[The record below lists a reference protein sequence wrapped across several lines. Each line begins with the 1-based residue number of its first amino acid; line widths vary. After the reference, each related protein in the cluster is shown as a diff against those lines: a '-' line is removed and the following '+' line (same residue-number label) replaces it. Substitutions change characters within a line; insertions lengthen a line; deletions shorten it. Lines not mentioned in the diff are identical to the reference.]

1 MTKIYNTTQGDTWDS
16 IALKFYNNEK
26 MMHHLLEANPKYIT
40 IVVFSANIKLTIPE
54 LDASKLDVSSSDLPA
69 WRR

>member
-1 MTKIYNTTQGDTWDS
+1 MAKTYFTVQGDTWDS

-26 MMHHLLEANPKYIT
+26 LMHCLLKANPKHLKT
-40 IVVFSANIKLTIPE
+40 VVFSANVQLNIP
-54 LDASKLDVSSSDLPA
+54 KVDVSIIGTNINLPS